1 MSSDKLQE
9 YFLQYV
15 ILLTVNTSI
24 DLLVITITF
33 ENIALLLASVCK
45 SNKKKKVKFLNNI
58 FLLEN
63 GLSKNKQ
70 TEIFHCYLM
79 SIFK

>member
-45 SNKKKKVKFLNNI
+45 SNKKKK
-58 FLLEN
+58 
-63 GLSKNKQ
+63 SK
-70 TEIFHCYLM
+70 
-79 SIFK
+79 IFKQYISTWKWTQQE